1 MTVGIEVDP
10 VMLRHEKSMGT
21 DLNMPLTNATIV
33 SYSVLIAKLIV
44 VSVGLVFTNSAQAQR
59 LLYPGVVA
67 NSQILIDAGNGR
79 VLTVDAKG
87 AFVEVDLS
95 SGRLFPST
103 RSVQGLAPNEQYEV
117 IAPMRRPNGAIDE
130 RILGIGKSWLM
141 HRNYEL
147 VQLLP
152 GNIYA
157 PVEDAGDAVSVKESS
172 KEQLGSMVSDL
183 WYFSDSVV
191 HVGTFDSSEIAID
204 LNLGQSRRQSYSLP
218 ALTAGCGVLPLK
230 RMTSVTM
237 NDVEVLVD
245 GAAVHVIHKRDTV
258 MNAAPSGDSCV
269 CCSFAVIAIAVD
281 RQRRIWIELGEVNV
295 TGVKNTRLYRSDDL
309 GRTYR
314 LVDGLH
320 LVGIHGSSETHG
332 TLVWFRGDV
341 NQAAVLYH
349 LEDAVPVKVSTE
361 DNGEEDVVDLLFSHS
376 TSVYVTSKRFIVKRE
391 DMSVDVPFTRFLVDG
406 DAAYSACLLGDS
418 VAVLGLNGV
427 LFRLENKDT
436 QPVVVPVEMNV
447 PVHAARWI
455 NDSVVAY
462 SPSVSTRVYGS
473 RSTSYS
479 ISTMLGVVRNHQ
491 AALRPLLAA
500 SGYYHQL
507 PSGEFMIVQTASAI
521 LCKQEFPWDVRK
533 VPYPDGVVVRSDLAA
548 VVRDTLYSLLL
559 DGVLVRVSMNSVP
572 LYADTIAAVLDLL
585 GIEPSVTQRPPPLSS
600 LDVQGN
606 QVFLGFLP
614 LRSQTDFYASFPHL
628 LGLKDGQIY
637 WSSKTPLQAFAGIR
651 SLIGSAADGM
661 VVDAVSSTLIDSKGS
676 LVFNDV
682 HYVRYNAQDE
692 TWSMLGNLGE
702 NGYSYR
708 VQVARGSTSSF
719 VALDSTHR
727 LYQIE
732 HLGGSAHRANIPDL
746 QNQALFD
753 IDLHESN
760 VLLSVEAGLYIC
772 PINAVTS
779 VRPEDVAS
787 VGPMSVEPVPASV
800 AAKIVLPYGSDSD
813 KLTCLVV
820 NQLGVV
826 IRSFLLTPH
835 SRAGGGVEAQFSL
848 DGIAPGAYFVGA
860 NGANGIMAWCKLL
873 VTE

>member
-1 MTVGIEVDP
+1 MHNSDTV
-10 VMLRHEKSMGT
+10 SQ
-21 DLNMPLTNATIV
+21 TIASTLKCSILV
-33 SYSVLIAKLIV
+33 TKLIL
-44 VSVGLVFTNSAQAQR
+44 VSVGLVVTSPAQAQR

-95 SGRLFPST
+95 SGRLFPSK
-103 RSVQGLAPNEQYEV
+103 RSVHGLAPNEQYEV
-117 IAPMRRPNGAIDE
+117 VAPVRRANGAIDE

-152 GNIYA
+152 GNIYV
-157 PVEDAGDAVSVKESS
+157 PVEDAGDAVVVKESG
-172 KEQLGSMVSDL
+172 KERLGSMVSNL

-204 LNLGQSRRQSYSLP
+204 LNLGQSRRQSYLLP

-230 RMTSVTM
+230 RMISATM
-237 NDVEVLVD
+237 NDVEVVVD
-245 GAAVHVIHKRDTV
+245 GTTVHVTHQRDTV
-258 MNAAPSGDSCV
+258 LNTAPSGDSCV
-269 CCSFAVIAIAVD
+269 CCSFAVSAIAVD
-281 RQRRIWIELGEVNV
+281 RQHRVWIELGEVDV
-295 TGVKNTRLYRSDDL
+295 TGVHNTRLYRSDDL

-314 LVDGLH
+314 LVEGLH

-332 TLVWFRGDV
+332 TLVWVRGDV
-341 NQAAVLYH
+341 SQAAVLYR

-376 TSVYVTSKRFIVKRE
+376 TTVYVTSKRFVVKRE
-391 DMSVDVPFTRFLVDG
+391 DVSIDVPFTRFLVDG

-447 PVHAARWI
+447 PVHAARWV

-462 SPSVSTRVYGS
+462 SPGVSTRVYGS

-479 ISTMLGVVRNHQ
+479 ISTMLGVARKHQ
-491 AALRPLLAA
+491 AAFRPLLAA

-507 PSGEFMIVQTASAI
+507 PSGEFMIVQAAGAI

-533 VPYPDGVVVRSDLAA
+533 IPYPEGVVVRGDLAA

-559 DGVLVRVSMNSVP
+559 DGVLVRIPMNSIP
-572 LYADTIAAVLDLL
+572 FSADTLADLL
-585 GIEPSVTQRPPPLSS
+585 NLLGVEPSKTQRPPPLST

-606 QVFLGFLP
+606 QVFIGFLP
-614 LRSQTDFYASFPHL
+614 LRSQTDYYARFPHL

-637 WSSKTPLQAFAGIR
+637 WSSKTPLQAFSGLR
-651 SLIGSAADGM
+651 SLIDVSTDGM
-661 VVDAVSSTLIDSKGS
+661 IVDAVSSTLIDSKGS

-692 TWSMLGNLGE
+692 TWHTLGGLSE
-702 NGYSYR
+702 NGYSFR
-708 VQVARGSTSSF
+708 VQVARGSTTSF

-727 LYQIE
+727 LYQME

-753 IDLHESN
+753 MDLHEGN

-772 PINAVTS
+772 PVNAVTS
-779 VRPEDVAS
+779 VRLEDQDNINPV
-787 VGPMSVEPVPASV
+787 SVEPVPASV
-800 AAKIVLPYGSDSD
+800 TAKIVLPYGSVSD
-813 KLTCLVV
+813 TLNCLVV
-820 NQLGVV
+820 NNLGVV
-826 IRSFLLTPH
+826 IRTYLLTPH
-835 SRAGGGVEAQFSL
+835 SRAGGGVEALFSL

-873 VTE
+873 VAE